1 MRQMLDQLQL
11 NKRLKLQE
19 IRSNC
24 DFLLQG
30 EKRDVA
36 GEGLRRI
43 FWLKGEQVRGGWK
56 KLKDFHNLKTYTVS
70 LG

>member
-1 MRQMLDQLQL
+1 
-11 NKRLKLQE
+11 
-19 IRSNC
+19 
-24 DFLLQG
+24 
-30 EKRDVA
+30 VA